1 MDLFKAILITALI
14 ILSLASGYLKGKKKY
29 ISLVILG
36 LLLSFYVVKYL
47 Y

>member
-1 MDLFKAILITALI
+1 MDLLKTLLITALI
-14 ILSLASGYLKGKKKY
+14 VLSLASGYFKGKKKY
-29 ISLVILG
+29 ISLVALG